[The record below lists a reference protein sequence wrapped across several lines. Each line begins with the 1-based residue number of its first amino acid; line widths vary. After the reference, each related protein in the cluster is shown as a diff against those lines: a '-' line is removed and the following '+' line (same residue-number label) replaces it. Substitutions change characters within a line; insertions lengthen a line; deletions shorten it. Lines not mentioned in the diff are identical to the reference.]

1 METAVTKM
9 KRTLLVFLVFMLA
22 LSRLYAQAAGWQ
34 WVRTADKSVTNSSVM
49 ASAHAWPTATDGAGN
64 VYLAMWSGYDSLTLG
79 SDTYYNTSNQ
89 TRVVLVKY
97 DKEGNVLWSR
107 ASTEGNTLP
116 IDIAVDANGN
126 VFLYAYF
133 TGPNVKFGTQEITRT
148 AGMGSNTCYIIK
160 YNQDGDFLWKVN
172 SGTVSLG
179 PEKQSYGSIAAD
191 QQGNVYAT
199 ATYYGSVKIG
209 VIILSNAG
217 GEDVSVAKYSS
228 GGGLVWAKAI
238 GGPGYERASKIAVS
252 NDNSVYVTGEF
263 SSSSVAMGA
272 SYLNYS
278 ASYPS
283 AGYSCFN
290 IFLARLNAADGSI
303 VWGRQSTGD
312 SRVMSVITDDAG
324 NVYIG
329 GSLRSDTVSFNGID
343 VRDNAGNPF
352 YAKYSSSGEIL
363 RVTPFV
369 QTLAS
374 AGSNYAIWD
383 LAVDAC
389 NNIWVCGGM
398 DSAFGN
404 GVYLDSFI
412 IMPQPQERVDP
423 MFLASYTDEGIL
435 ADYASLGSG
444 GLSNSGIAADQNGN
458 MYLVGYYDASRSL
471 RVGVDTV
478 AAVPNSYKN
487 YFIAKYASYT
497 CTPNTIS
504 STVNEMHDL
513 SVFPNPA
520 SGSLTVAAPFAITS
534 IAITDIMGKSIYKA
548 EDKNA
553 SATISVQ
560 NFTPGIYLVRI
571 NDQHVVRFVKQ

>member
-1 METAVTKM
+1 M
-9 KRTLLVFLVFMLA
+9 KRTLLVFLVSMLA
-22 LSRLYAQAAGWQ
+22 ISPLYAQSAGWQ

-79 SDTYYNTSNQ
+79 TDTYYNTSTQ

-126 VFLYAYF
+126 VFLYGYF
-133 TGPNVKFGTQEITRT
+133 TGSNVKFGTQEITRT

-160 YNQDGDFLWKVN
+160 YSQDGDLLWKVN

-191 QQGNVYAT
+191 QQGNVYTT

-228 GGGLVWAKAI
+228 GGGLVWAKGI
-238 GGPGYERASKIAVS
+238 GGLGYERASKIAVS
-252 NDNSVYVTGEF
+252 NDNSVYVAGEF

-290 IFLARLNAADGSI
+290 IFLAKLNAADGSI

-312 SRVMSVITDDAG
+312 SRVMSVVTDDAG
-324 NVYIG
+324 NVYLG
-329 GSLRSDTVSFNGID
+329 GSLRSDTVSFSGID
-343 VRDNAGNPF
+343 VRDNRGNPF

-374 AGSNYAIWD
+374 AGSSYAIWD

-398 DSAFGN
+398 DSVFGN

-444 GLSNSGIAADQNGN
+444 GLSNSGIATDRDGN
-458 MYLVGYYDASRSL
+458 TYLVGYYDASKSL
-471 RVGVDTV
+471 RVGVDTI

-497 CTPNTIS
+497 CTPNSIS
-504 STVNEMHDL
+504 GLVNEMPEL
-513 SVFPNPA
+513 SIFPNPTL
-520 SGSLTVAAPFAITS
+520 GTLNIAAPYAINS
-534 IAITDIMGKSIYKA
+534 IVIADILGKTIYQAEGKKA
-548 EDKNA
+548 LDA
-553 SATISVQ
+553 ISVQ
-560 NFTPGIYLVRI
+560 NFTPGIYLVRV
-571 NDQHVVRFVKQ
+571 NSQHVLRFIKQ